1 MYRNAL
7 LVLLAA
13 LALLLAPSVEAA
25 SPDVLVSQV
34 YGGGGNAAAS
44 FTNDYVELFNRGAS
58 TVDVT
63 GWSVQ
68 YATAAGTGWQ
78 ATALTGSIRPGH
90 YYLVQ
95 LASTAA
101 IGAPL
106 PAPDVTGTTNL
117 AVSGGKVALVRDVT
131 PLTCGATAGS
141 CSATALVQDL
151 VGYGPASDF
160 EGSAPGPALT
170 SSTAAVRAGGGCVDT
185 DSSSADFLASAPTP
199 RTSVST
205 ALTCAATPTPAP
217 ATSAAQGATVDLDL
231 QPVLSISLERPA
243 LSFGGAAAGATP
255 PPISERVTVT
265 SNNVLGYALT
275 VHRSTFQPAD
285 LPLVVTAA
293 AAPPG
298 GAVSTALVGGALV
311 PVPAAPAADLLLG
324 TTAAAAGAA
333 GDIWPLSFGFSA
345 LPAAPPGHY
354 TAALTFTVIG
364 R

>member
-1 MYRNAL
+1 MYRNSL

-13 LALLLAPSVEAA
+13 LALLLAPSVDAA

-68 YATAAGTGWQ
+68 YATAAGTSWQ
-78 ATALTGSIRPGH
+78 PTALAGSIRPGH

-95 LASTAA
+95 LASAAA

-106 PAPDVTGTTNL
+106 PAPDATGTTNL
-117 AVSGGKVALVRDVT
+117 AVSGGKVALVRDLT
-131 PLTCGATAGS
+131 PLTCGTAPGS
-141 CSATALVQDL
+141 CSASALVQDL

-160 EGSAPGPALT
+160 EGSAPAPALT
-170 SSTAAVRAGGGCVDT
+170 SSTAAVRSGGGCVDT

-199 RTSVST
+199 RSSVST
-205 ALTCAATPTPAP
+205 ALACASTPAP
-217 ATSAAQGATVDLDL
+217 APSATQGATVDLDL

-243 LSFGGAAAGATP
+243 LSFGGAAAGGTP

-265 SNNVLGYALT
+265 SNNALGYALT

-285 LPLVVTAA
+285 LPLLVTAA
-293 AAPPG
+293 TAPPG
-298 GAVSTALVGGALV
+298 GTVSPPLAGGALV

-333 GDIWPLSFGFSA
+333 GDVWPLSFGFAA